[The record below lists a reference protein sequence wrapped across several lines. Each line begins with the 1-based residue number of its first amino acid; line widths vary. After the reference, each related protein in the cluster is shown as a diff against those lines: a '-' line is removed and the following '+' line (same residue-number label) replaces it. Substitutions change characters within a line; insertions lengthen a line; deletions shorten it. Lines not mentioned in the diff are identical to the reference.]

1 MKARE
6 VICERDTQPDM
17 AQAMHLISGETL
29 MRQTTAKGG
38 NLDKWMADGS
48 INDEEIV
55 RRIFLAS
62 VVREPDDRE
71 IALALEPIRAKG
83 VTARRAAFEDVLW
96 TIFNSKEFLF
106 NH

>member
-1 MKARE
+1 MTDQESCRLLADMTRE
-6 VICERDTQPDM
+6 LYDNKLV
-17 AQAMHLISGETL
+17 
-29 MRQTTAKGG
+29 TAKGG

-55 RRIFLAS
+55 RRLFLAS
-62 VVREPDDRE
+62 VVREPDSRE
-71 IALALEPIRAKG
+71 IGLALDPVRAKG